1 MLIKKISVFFKSKQ
15 RKFEGD
21 LKKDYKII
29 IKRLKEYI
37 LWNLLNTWV

>member
-15 RKFEGD
+15 RIFEGD

-37 LWNLLNTWV
+37 LWNVLNTWV